1 MKLELDDFTTIDKLE
16 KKSEKLKQQGKK
28 SIEEIEAFYQQK
40 IAQLERH
47 YQELLHQEAQKAYRQ
62 GFEEAKAE
70 CQQECQERLEALEQK
85 LNEKKE
91 RELVQIKTHYEE
103 LEKELH
109 WRYTL
114 FISQV
119 SDIIAESLGE
129 ILEFLFVDSSNIASI
144 KEAIDKLLEEFGH
157 FVPIAIEANGQLYEE
172 LKKRFNTIEVKRNE
186 TLNANEFIIEFDNFK
201 IENRIK
207 EKIGVI
213 KDEIKREIKK
223 LT

>member
-16 KKSEKLKQQGKK
+16 KKSEELKEEGKK
-28 SIEEIEAFYQQK
+28 AVEEIEAFYQQK
-40 IAQLERH
+40 IAQMERH
-47 YQELLHQEAQKAYRQ
+47 YQELLRQETQKAYQQ

-70 CQQECQERLEALEQK
+70 CQQECQERLGTLEQQ
-85 LNEKKE
+85 LNEKKKQ
-91 RELVQIKTHYEE
+91 ELAQIKAQYEE

-114 FISQV
+114 FITQV

-129 ILEFLFVDSSNIASI
+129 ILEFLFVDDSNIGTI

-157 FVPIAIEANGQLYEE
+157 FVPVAIEANGQLYEE
-172 LKKRFNTIEVKRNE
+172 LKKRFETIEIKRNE
-186 TLNANEFIIEFDNFK
+186 TLNANEFIIEFDNFR